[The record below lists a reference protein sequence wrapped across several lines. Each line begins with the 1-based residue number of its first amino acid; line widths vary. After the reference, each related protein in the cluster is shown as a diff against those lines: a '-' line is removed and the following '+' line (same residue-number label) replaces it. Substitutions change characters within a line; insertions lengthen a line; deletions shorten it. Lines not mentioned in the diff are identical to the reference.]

1 MEYSGLLYDRL
12 IPPRYSDPMEI
23 RAYTTATGQQ
33 PFRTWYD
40 ALHRPAKERVTRALM
55 QIANG
60 NLSNTKSAG
69 SGVLE
74 FRIDFGPG
82 YRVYFGR
89 DGQHVAVLLAGGDKR
104 RQQRDIDAAITWWAE
119 YKTTKREDRT

>member
-1 MEYSGLLYDRL
+1 
-12 IPPRYSDPMEI
+12 MEI

-33 PFRTWYD
+33 PFRAWYD
-40 ALHRPAKERVTRALM
+40 KLHRPAKERVTRALV

-60 NLSNTKSAG
+60 NLSNTKLVG

-89 DGQHVAVLLAGGDKR
+89 DGQQIVVLLAGGDKR

-119 YKTTKREDRT
+119 YKSTKREDRT